1 MGILDKKSN
10 PLSSDKDFYENKINI
25 NLKGQEI
32 IKYYAKNLPRKPGIY
47 QMENEKG
54 EILYIGKAK
63 NLAKRVINYTSLN
76 NLTRRLQRMVSLTKK
91 INFVVTNTEIEALL
105 LECNLI
111 KKIKPRFN
119 IILRDDKSFPYILIN
134 NEYDFP
140 RIQKYRGAKKFKG
153 NYFGPFVSPYIA
165 DYTILSLQKIFL
177 LRSCSDS
184 VFNNRKRPCL
194 LYDIKRCSAPCVN
207 YISKEKYKESIFDA
221 KKFLTGGTKRIE
233 KKLNKMMIYASKK
246 QMFEEAAKLR
256 DRIKSINQIQKYQS
270 VYIKDLRNIDI
281 FAFVMQEGKSCIH
294 GKFYR
299 NGSNYGNKSFFP
311 IHDQNALKNEILES
325 FLYQF
330 YAEKTPP
337 PKILINE
344 DPKYFKNFEKIIS
357 EKNNIKIKI
366 LQPKTGE
373 KFRHIQLAIKNA
385 NENIKIKKASIES
398 FHIALE
404 KIKNLLSLEYL
415 PNRIEAYD
423 NSHTFGKNSVGAM
436 IVLDNE
442 GFSPKN
448 YRKYNIRYNLGN
460 TIPEKIDD
468 YYMLKEVLSRRFK
481 KIQDSEKYVLPD
493 LIIVD
498 GGRGQ
503 FNIAKEILNKN
514 KLKSIYLIGVSK
526 GKNRNAGREII
537 HLNNKNINL
546 KPNDPLLFFIQ
557 RIRDEAHRFAITA
570 HRKRRDI
577 FIKES
582 IFNELPG
589 IGVKRKK
596 LLLKHFGTVEKMK
609 NASKEELKSVKDVPI
624 TILNQVYDFFH
635 SQ

>member
-10 PLSSDKDFYENKINI
+10 SLSSDKDFYENKINL

-330 YAEKTPP
+330 YAEKSPP

-537 HLNNKNINL
+537 HLNDKNINL

-577 FIKES
+577 FTKES

>member
-10 PLSSDKDFYENKINI
+10 SLSSDKDFYENKINL

-207 YISKEKYKESIFDA
+207 FISKEKYKESIFDA

-357 EKNNIKIKI
+357 EKNNIKVKI

-448 YRKYNIRYNLGN
+448 YRKYNIRYDLGN

-537 HLNNKNINL
+537 HLNDKNINL

-577 FIKES
+577 FTKES

>member
-10 PLSSDKDFYENKINI
+10 SLSSDKDFYENKINL

-207 YISKEKYKESIFDA
+207 FISKEKYKESIFDA

-311 IHDQNALKNEILES
+311 MHDQNALKNEILES

-357 EKNNIKIKI
+357 EKNNIKVKI

-537 HLNNKNINL
+537 HLNDKNINL

-570 HRKRRDI
+570 HRKRRGI
-577 FIKES
+577 VTKES

-609 NASKEELKSVKDVPI
+609 NASIEELKSVKDVPI

>member
-207 YISKEKYKESIFDA
+207 FISKEKYKESIFDA

-311 IHDQNALKNEILES
+311 MHDQNALKNEILES

-537 HLNNKNINL
+537 HLNDKNINL

-570 HRKRRDI
+570 HRKRRGI
-577 FIKES
+577 VTKES

-609 NASKEELKSVKDVPI
+609 NASIEELKSVKDVPI

>member
-10 PLSSDKDFYENKINI
+10 SLSSDKDFYENKINL

-537 HLNNKNINL
+537 HLNDKNINL

-577 FIKES
+577 FTKES

>member
-10 PLSSDKDFYENKINI
+10 SLSSDKDFYENKINL

-76 NLTRRLQRMVSLTKK
+76 NLTKRLQRMVSLTKK

-537 HLNNKNINL
+537 HLNDKNINL

-577 FIKES
+577 FTKES